1 MDATQLSITS
11 ALLTAIMTASIFG
24 GVTLFAHGLD
34 TKQSWG
40 KRLAALALVLATFFV
55 CLNIN
60 GSGEMAGYFQEF
72 LLFTIILLICIAF
85 VLLYWDTTIW
95 GALFC
100 VTAGYSLQNLSSG
113 LTELIN
119 AVEETLGF
127 EVWSGSIFW
136 ANSILPIVVTYALAY
151 LLVVRK
157 VEAERLNRIED
168 HSMLLMLPVVILVI
182 IGFDLTIKSMTED
195 GLELFYVIILRVMH
209 ALACVFVIW
218 IEFGLLYQHRLE
230 DDMATAEK
238 LLAERDR
245 QYEQSR
251 ESIDAINLKCH
262 DIKHQIRTLS
272 ASGAA
277 VDPAALADLEHEVE
291 IYDSFFETGNEAL
304 DTILTEKG
312 LVCEQQDISLTCL
325 ADGSALNFMASAD
338 LYALFGNALDNAMC
352 AVSELEPEQ
361 RTISVSVK
369 RAMEAVSIHIE
380 NPFDGNVN
388 LEDGLPTT
396 TKDDTANHGF
406 GMRSMLDIA
415 NRYDG
420 TLSVIADKGV
430 FCLDVLIP
438 AQ

>member
-1 MDATQLSITS
+1 MDATQLSVTS

-24 GVTLFAHGLD
+24 GVTLFAHGLEAR
-34 TKQSWG
+34 QSWS
-40 KRLAALALVLATFFV
+40 KRLTALALVLATFVV

-60 GSGEMAGYFQEF
+60 GSGDMASYPQEF
-72 LLFTIILLICIAF
+72 FLFTIILFVCIAF
-85 VLLYWDTTIW
+85 VLLYWDATVW

-119 AVEETLGF
+119 MVEEALGF
-127 EVWSGSIFW
+127 EVWTGYIFW
-136 ANSILPIVVTYALAY
+136 ANSILPIVITYVLAY

-168 HSMLLMLPVVILVI
+168 HSMLIMLPVVILVI
-182 IGFDLTIKSMTED
+182 IGFDLTIKSMTD
-195 GLELFYVIILRVMH
+195 NGLELFYVITLRVMH

-230 DDMATAEK
+230 DDMATTEK

-272 ASGAA
+272 TSGA
-277 VDPAALADLEHEVE
+277 VIDSAALADLEHEVE
-291 IYDSFFETGNEAL
+291 IYDSSFKTGNEAL

-312 LVCEQQDISLTCL
+312 LVCEQQGISLTCL
-325 ADGSALNFMASAD
+325 ADGAALDFMAPAD
-338 LYALFGNALDNAMC
+338 LYALFGNALDNAMR
-352 AVSELEPEQ
+352 AVSELEPER

-369 RAMEAVSIHIE
+369 RAMEAVSIHVE
-380 NPFDGNVN
+380 NPFEGSVH
-388 LEDGLPTT
+388 LKDGLPTT
-396 TKDDTANHGF
+396 TKGDAANHGF
-406 GMRSMLDIA
+406 GMRSMQDIA
-415 NRYDG
+415 SRYDG
-420 TLSVIADKGV
+420 TLSVMTDNST

-438 AQ
+438 AR